1 MRALIPT
8 LAVAALIAVAPA
20 AATTRTSTTT
30 AGAADTRAWCKAVI
44 DTNTKAGTMKNKRFL
59 PVSSVP
65 PSAWKKVVD
74 AAVANRSRY
83 LAIAPSEIRTA
94 VKHQLAWFARVKANK
109 YAPNT
114 PLAPL
119 TIADIRLITNFER
132 TRCGITFG

>member
-74 AAVANRSRY
+74 AAVAGGDRFIA
-83 LAIAPSEIRTA
+83 LAPNSIRTA
-94 VKHQLAWFARVKANK
+94 VKHEIEWFKRIKANH
-109 YAPNT
+109 YSTTT
-114 PLAPL
+114 PLGSWTVAEV
-119 TIADIRLITNFER
+119 RQITNFER
-132 TRCGITFG
+132 TKCGITFG